1 MAQEQLPE
9 ATYDVGQTYDLTG
22 FEIITA
28 TPGFEED
35 AEDKVDQ
42 NGRHKAKI
50 TYSRRETLQLEL
62 EALTAGTPSAY
73 IAGGEIESGV
83 FPLASTAQATAW
95 NIRSASNG
103 VTKGV
108 TTVSLDLIQQG
119 DQIEEVT

>member
-1 MAQEQLPE
+1 MAQEQLP
-9 ATYDVGQTYDLTG
+9 ATTYDVGQTYDLAG

-62 EALTAGTPSAY
+62 ESLTAGTPSTY
-73 IAGGEIESGV
+73 IAGGEIATGTFTLADGV
-83 FPLASTAQATAW
+83 TATVW

-119 DQIEEVT
+119 DMITVVT

>member
-1 MAQEQLPE
+1 MAQEQLPSGIY
-9 ATYDVGQTYDLTG
+9 TVGQTYDLTG
-22 FEIITA
+22 YEIITA

-42 NGRHKAKI
+42 DGRFLSKI

-62 EALTAGTPSAY
+62 EALAAATVSTY
-73 IAGGEIESGV
+73 IAGGEIASGV
-83 FPLASTAQATAW
+83 FTLADGTTATAW
-95 NIRSASNG
+95 NIRSSSNG

-119 DQIEEVT
+119 DNIAAVT